1 MVIGSHKQLYI
12 IILKICE
19 KWWIK
24 YTELFAMMTMQKW
37 ELKFLKFTFWFIYF
51 TIALSN
57 IWIPLVLAEVINIKL
72 NIIDVLFDWK

>member
-19 KWWIK
+19 KLWIK
-24 YTELFAMMTMQKW
+24 YTELFAIMTMQKW
-37 ELKFLKFTFWFIYF
+37 ELKFLKFIFWFMYF

-57 IWIPLVLAEVINIKL
+57 IWILLVLAEVINIKL
-72 NIIDVLFDWK
+72 NIIDVLLDWK